1 MPESYGLTT
10 LTTGGPPR
18 QLVARHT
25 PLATRPLLLDN
36 AGGVYKAGC
45 VVFAATTAGPFV
57 KATTGTL
64 PADTDVVAIVSQEI
78 DLSAAA
84 ADTLHIGYVG
94 PGEFC
99 RDTVWYASA
108 ALDAASKLAVEEA
121 LIKRAMNLVTLAYA
135 DATGSV

>member
-1 MPESYGLTT
+1 MPESYGLSA
-10 LTTGGPPR
+10 LTAGGPPK
-18 QLVARHT
+18 QLIARHT

-45 VVFAATTAGPFV
+45 IVFAATIAGPFV
-57 KATTGTL
+57 KAVTAL
-64 PADTDVVAIVSQEI
+64 MPAATDVVAIVSQEI
-78 DLSAAA
+78 DLTAAA

-99 RDTVWYASA
+99 RETVFANSGAMDAA
-108 ALDAASKLAVEEA
+108 ALLAIEEL
-121 LIKRAMNLVTLAYA
+121 LISRGMNLVTLAYA